1 MIAAAIGLIIVLAV
15 MLVLVVLA
23 QDSKSGA
30 MSSNFGA
37 TQLMG
42 VKRTGDIL
50 EKLTWGFMIAIMV
63 ISVSSHFL
71 LGTGTTSAEAPRS
84 ANVQKAMEFSQPAAP
99 KQNTAAPAA
108 QGTQPATAPAATD
121 SSQK

>member
-63 ISVSSHFL
+63 ISVGSHFL

-84 ANVQKAMEFSQPAAP
+84 ANVQKAMEFSQPAP
-99 KQNTAAPAA
+99 KQNAAPAA
-108 QGTQPATAPAATD
+108 QGTQPAAATD
-121 SSQK
+121 SAQK